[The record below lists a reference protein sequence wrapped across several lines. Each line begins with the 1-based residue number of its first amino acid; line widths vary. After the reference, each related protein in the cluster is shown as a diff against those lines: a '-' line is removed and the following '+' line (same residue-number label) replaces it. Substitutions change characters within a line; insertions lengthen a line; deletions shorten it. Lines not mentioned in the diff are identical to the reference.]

1 MSRRVSSK
9 WKKTA
14 ALLKDNILSD
24 YVPETVRMSKVS
36 LRTLLKKYEMV
47 YIKPVVGSFGIGVMR
62 VKRTES
68 GYQFQVKERVR
79 SFKDFDN
86 MYRSILKNTNKKNY
100 LVQKGIHLLKHNGRR
115 FDLRVMT
122 QYAPNRRWETT
133 GIIGRVAAKNKI
145 VTNFHSGGTI
155 VTANRLLTGHTND
168 VEEKLTSLSKLGVKA
183 GKAMQK
189 AFPGVY
195 VIGLDVALDK
205 SLRPWILE
213 VNTSPDPYIFRKH
226 PKKSVFRKIMRYA
239 KLYPKARA

>member
-1 MSRRVSSK
+1 MSSK

-14 ALLKDNILSD
+14 ALLKDSNLSD
-24 YVPETVRMSKVS
+24 YVPETVRMSNVS

-47 YIKPVVGSFGIGVMR
+47 YIKPVAGSFGIGVMR
-62 VKRTES
+62 VKRTEE

-115 FDLRVMT
+115 FDLRVMA

-155 VTANRLLTGHTND
+155 VTANRLLSGHTD
-168 VEEKLTSLSKLGVKA
+168 AVEEKLTSLSKLGVTA
-183 GKAMQK
+183 GKAMQR

-226 PKKSVFRKIMRYA
+226 PKKSMFRKIMRYA
-239 KLYPKARA
+239 KSYPKSRA